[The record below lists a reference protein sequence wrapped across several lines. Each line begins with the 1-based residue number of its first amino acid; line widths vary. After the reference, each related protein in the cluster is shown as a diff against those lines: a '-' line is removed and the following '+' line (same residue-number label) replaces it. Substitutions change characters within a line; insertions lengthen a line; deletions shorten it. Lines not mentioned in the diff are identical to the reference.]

1 MYLFNNKE
9 IIKPYKKA
17 KKVSVISL
25 AVEKKKD
32 NNTSNTL
39 KHRSLVARAR
49 PPYSGAGV
57 RASLGLLN
65 SARECD

>member
-17 KKVSVISL
+17 KKASVISL
-25 AVEKKKD
+25 AFKKKRS

-39 KHRSLVARAR
+39 KDRSLVARAR

-57 RASLGLLN
+57 RALLGLLN
-65 SARECD
+65 TARECD